1 MPTDTPKGPSFS
13 ARWAAL
19 KNIPPFLVLVW
30 RASPALTLAMI
41 VLRLARALM
50 PVAMLWVGK
59 LIIDQ
64 VVALSG
70 MGGATSGGPDSL
82 SGWWNSGLAD
92 TLIWLV
98 ALELALA
105 VAQDVLG
112 RLVSYAD
119 ALLQEKLVIDISIR
133 LMDHAA
139 GLDLASFE
147 DAGFQDRLDRARR
160 QTMGR
165 IPLLNQLMQQ
175 MQDSVTVASFAIG
188 LILYNPWLVVLLALA
203 LIPSLLGEMHF
214 NARTYALNHARA
226 ADRRERD
233 YLRMIAATAETAK
246 EVKIFGLSPW
256 LRDRYLVLAERF
268 YRENR
273 KIQRRQLS
281 VMAVLTALGT
291 LAYYAAF
298 LWIIARTLTGQLTL
312 GDLTFL
318 SGSFLRLRG
327 LLEGLLAGFSSMAG
341 QAMYL
346 DDLFEFFTAL
356 PAIASPADPLPVP
369 QPIRQGFRFENVGF
383 RYPGREDW
391 AIRHMTLD
399 LHAGETV
406 ALVGENGAGKTTIV
420 KLLAR
425 LYDPDEGRITL
436 DGRDLRDYDL
446 DQLRGTIGVIFQ
458 DFVRYA
464 VTAAENIAIGRIE
477 EREDRPRIV
486 ASAERALA
494 DQVIAKLPQGYDQM
508 VGRRFARGL
517 DLSGG
522 EWQKLA
528 IARAYMRDAQLLVLD
543 EPTAALDARAE
554 FEVFQR
560 FRDLTQGRTALLISH
575 RFSSV
580 RMADRIIV
588 LEQGAVQDQGSHAE
602 LLSRPGRYKELFELQ
617 AQGYR

>member
-1 MPTDTPKGPSFS
+1 MPPDAPSPNFS

-19 KNIPPFLVLVW
+19 KNIPPFLAMVW
-30 RASPALTLAMI
+30 RASPRLTVAMI
-41 VLRLARALM
+41 LLRLARALM

-59 LIIDQ
+59 LIIDR
-64 VVALSG
+64 VVALS
-70 MGGATSGGPDSL
+70 ASGGPDTL
-82 SGWWNSGLAD
+82 AGWWDSGLGHP
-92 TLIWLV
+92 LIGLV
-98 ALELALA
+98 LLELALA
-105 VAQDVLG
+105 VAQDILG
-112 RLVSYAD
+112 RLVSYTD

-147 DAGFQDRLDRARR
+147 DASFQDRLDRARR

-165 IPLLNQLMQQ
+165 IPLLNQIMQQ
-175 MQDSVTVASFAIG
+175 MQDVITVLSFAVG
-188 LILYNPWLVVLLALA
+188 LLIYNPWLVVLLALA
-203 LIPSLLGEMHF
+203 LIPSLFGEMHF

-256 LRDRYLVLAERF
+256 LRDRYLTLARRF
-268 YRENR
+268 YVENR
-273 KIQRRQLS
+273 AIQRRQLS
-281 VMAVLTALGT
+281 VMAVLTTLGT
-291 LAYYAAF
+291 LAYYGAF
-298 LWIIARTLTGQLTL
+298 LWIVARTLTGQLSI

-327 LLEGLLAGFSSMAG
+327 LLEGLLSSFSSMAG

-346 DDLFEFFTAL
+346 DDLFEFFTAV
-356 PAIASPADPLPVP
+356 PAIASPANPRPIP
-369 QPIRQGFRFENVGF
+369 QPIAQGFRFENVGF
-383 RYPGREDW
+383 RYPGRNDW
-391 AIRHMTLD
+391 AVRHMTLD
-399 LHAGETV
+399 LRAGETV

-436 DGRDLRDYDL
+436 DGHDLRDYDL
-446 DQLRGTIGVIFQ
+446 DQLRATVGVIFQ

-477 EREDRPRIV
+477 ARDDRPRIV
-486 ASAERALA
+486 SSAERALA

-508 VGRRFARGL
+508 VGKRFARGL

-588 LEQGAVQDQGSHAE
+588 LEGGRVQDQGSHDE
-602 LLSRPGRYKELFELQ
+602 LVSRPGRYAELFELQ
-617 AQGYR
+617 ARGYR